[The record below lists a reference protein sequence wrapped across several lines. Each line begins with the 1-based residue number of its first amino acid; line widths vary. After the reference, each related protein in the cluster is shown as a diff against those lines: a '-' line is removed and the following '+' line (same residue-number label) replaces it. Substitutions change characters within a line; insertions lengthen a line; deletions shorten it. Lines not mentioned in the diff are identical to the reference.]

1 MWHAISFFWLII
13 WLIQNNNLVFCSEI
27 KYTIIGMKRD
37 KNEYVQANRDCLSEK
52 SKEDGVMAQPGGV
65 YYKVLAEGNSLKD
78 SGVQPRIRL

>member
-13 WLIQNNNLVFCSEI
+13 WLIQNNNLYFCGEI

-37 KNEYVQANRDCLSEK
+37 KNAYVQANRDCLAAK
-52 SKEDGVMAQPGGV
+52 CKVDGVMALPKGV